1 MIVSV
6 CVVAYNEEKVL
17 GNLLNDIKAQDYEH
31 SKIEVVLID
40 SMSTDHT
47 KDIMRDFQQQ
57 TSDDFKKIQ
66 VLENLKKKQASG
78 WNVAIR
84 NFSGDVMI
92 RVDAHASIPPE
103 FVRKNVEI
111 LESGEMVS
119 GGPRPNMIDEST
131 PWKETLLLA
140 EQSMFGSSM
149 ASYRRSQKKQYVKSL
164 FHGAYRRE
172 VLEKVNGFDEQLGRT
187 EDNEFHYR
195 IRQAGYQICYS
206 PEIISYQHARS
217 TLPGMLKQK
226 YGNGYWVAL
235 TLKAC
240 PGCLAIYHF
249 VPFAFIGGIIV
260 TSVLAACHH
269 SLLAKMMWGAY
280 SCLAIIMSL
289 MAVKGKKKYWQEL
302 LLPFLFF
309 LLHVSYGIGSL
320 VGFLKLPFWKYKKC
334 ER

>member
-1 MIVSV
+1 MIVSL

-17 GNLLNDIKAQDYEH
+17 NKLLEDIKSQDYDHTKME
-31 SKIEVVLID
+31 IVLID
-40 SMSTDHT
+40 SMSTDST
-47 KDIMRDFQQQ
+47 KEIMNDFQQQ
-57 TSDDFKKIQ
+57 EKDFKKIQ
-66 VLENLKKKQASG
+66 VLDNPGKKQAAG
-78 WNVAIR
+78 WNVAIN

-92 RVDAHASIPPE
+92 RVDAHASIPRE

-111 LESGEMVS
+111 LETGEMVS
-119 GGPRPNMIDEST
+119 GGPRPNIIDEST

-172 VLEKVNGFDEQLGRT
+172 VLEKVGGFDEQLGRT

-195 IRQAGYQICYS
+195 IRKAGYKICYS
-206 PEIISYQHARS
+206 PGIISYQHARS
-217 TLPGMLKQK
+217 TLSEMLKQK

-240 PGCLAIYHF
+240 PECLAVYHF
-249 VPFAFIGGIIV
+249 VPFAFVGGIII
-260 TSVLAACHH
+260 TSALAVGHH
-269 SLLAKMMWGAY
+269 TFFAKLMWGAY
-280 SCLAIIMSL
+280 SCLAVIMSF
-289 MAVKGKKKYWQEL
+289 MAVKGKKKKYWQEL
-302 LLPFLFF
+302 LLPILFF

-320 VGFLKLPFWKYKKC
+320 VGFLKLPFWEYKCK
-334 ER
+334 

>member
-57 TSDDFKKIQ
+57 MSDDFKKIQ

-235 TLKAC
+235 T
-240 PGCLAIYHF
+240 
-249 VPFAFIGGIIV
+249 
-260 TSVLAACHH
+260 
-269 SLLAKMMWGAY
+269 
-280 SCLAIIMSL
+280 
-289 MAVKGKKKYWQEL
+289 
-302 LLPFLFF
+302 
-309 LLHVSYGIGSL
+309 
-320 VGFLKLPFWKYKKC
+320 
-334 ER
+334 

>member
-1 MIVSV
+1 
-6 CVVAYNEEKVL
+6 
-17 GNLLNDIKAQDYEH
+17 
-31 SKIEVVLID
+31 
-40 SMSTDHT
+40 
-47 KDIMRDFQQQ
+47 
-57 TSDDFKKIQ
+57 
-66 VLENLKKKQASG
+66 
-78 WNVAIR
+78 
-84 NFSGDVMI
+84 
-92 RVDAHASIPPE
+92 
-103 FVRKNVEI
+103 
-111 LESGEMVS
+111 
-119 GGPRPNMIDEST
+119 
-131 PWKETLLLA
+131 
-140 EQSMFGSSM
+140 M

-280 SCLAIIMSL
+280 GCLAVIMSL

-302 LLPFLFF
+302 MLPFLFF

>member
-47 KDIMRDFQQQ
+47 KDIMRDFQRQ

-195 IRQAGYQICYS
+195 IRKAGYKLCYD
-206 PEIISYQHARS
+206 PTIISYQYARS
-217 TLPGMLKQK
+217 SFKNMVKQK
-226 YGNGYWVAL
+226 YSNGYWIGL
-235 TLKAC
+235 TVKVC
-240 PGCLAIYHF
+240 PGCISVYHLI
-249 VPFAFIGGIIV
+249 PFAFIVGIIV
-260 TSVLAACHH
+260 TS
-269 SLLAKMMWGAY
+269 LLMLNGKEMLGIVMWMLYGMF
-280 SCLAIIMSL
+280 AICNTIFSGINSGFYVQNLL
-289 MAVKGKKKYWQEL
+289 M
-302 LLPFLFF
+302 PFMF
-309 LLHVSYGIGSL
+309 LILHISYGIGTF
-320 VGFLKLPFWKYKKC
+320 VGLCSRKLSKK
-334 ER
+334 